1 MIFGAKI
8 WRISYSIE
16 QVIRILSMQFI
27 LAPAAYGLPRKW
39 AMFIADALALLLV
52 ILPRPGLDTYR
63 QMRSAFGKGRVDS
76 FYLAWGWLARPFRDF
91 VVLKRLL
98 YKRENPFNWRIVER
112 NVDGINSLRESGE
125 SYIIANAH
133 FTKEPIFSLYSP
145 GVTYGHPVQV
155 ADTPRKRIRG
165 LYDLRIHI
173 QYGTLLKAIL
183 SCWGRDPEIIFS
195 GSDLR
200 TARALYKKLC
210 KRGNVVYIAVD
221 APWPKNLTGSTYERP
236 FAGYKSRVF
245 PTGAAQLARMTQCPI
260 ISCVCSLESDG
271 TIVLEWGSPIRCVGN
286 RAENDLK
293 VMDELLNVLEVG
305 VGERPTQYIF
315 EIGKGR
321 RWNSRNRRWEN
332 LTE

>member
-1 MIFGAKI
+1 MK
-8 WRISYSIE
+8 
-16 QVIRILSMQFI
+16 LI
-27 LAPAAYGLPRKW
+27 LAPAAYALPRKL
-39 AMFIADALALLLV
+39 ALALANALALSLV
-52 ILPRPGLDTYR
+52 ILPRPGLETYW
-63 QMRSAFGKGRVDS
+63 QMRSAFGKSRQDS

-125 SYIIANAH
+125 PYIIANAH
-133 FTKEPIFSLYSP
+133 FAKEPGFSAFSP

-155 ADTPRKRIRG
+155 ADTPLKRIRS
-165 LYDLRIHI
+165 LYDLRNRI
-173 QYGTLLKAIL
+173 QYGTLLKAIF
-183 SCWGRDPEIIFS
+183 SCYGRDTEIIFS

-200 TARALYKKLC
+200 TARTLYKRLC
-210 KRGNVVYIAVD
+210 KRGNVVFIAVD
-221 APWPKNLTGSTYERP
+221 APWQKNLTGSTYERP
-236 FAGYKSRVF
+236 FAGHKSRVF

-260 ISCVCSLESDG
+260 ISCACSLESDG

-293 VMDELLNVLEVG
+293 VMDELLNVLEVAI
-305 VGERPTQYIF
+305 GERPTQYIF
-315 EIGKGR
+315 EIGRDR
-321 RWNSRNRRWEN
+321 RWNSQSKQWED